1 MAVYYD
7 EILAGNCFGQINVA
21 PPPQKS
27 NRTNQIDKKQS
38 SSLSNQ
44 FGSTIEELFYLG
56 RKFLKENKEIQLKYS
71 DNIRLIALSKQAKL
85 GKWNASYTQDVGFL
99 DVVGNDRK
107 QAWITLGDMPK
118 EQAMEEYVKLLL
130 DRCSMFRIYLET
142 QHMNN
147 EDKDQLRN
155 NYETYRRL
163 EQEAERARQYELR
176 LEKQKKKREDL
187 QRKQIQEAL
196 NQQTYSQFKAY
207 AEQQYRD
214 NRSAQE
220 EFIRQLQEQHFQQY
234 MQQIY
239 QQQLL
244 DQQLRTKTNMEQQSE
259 NVISSSTPTNIL
271 PSPSVP
277 ANTVVSPTVVTTLLS
292 PTNEI
297 PPSVPT
303 NVDHSSISF
312 NPNMPLQSISQ
323 MPPLGPAPI
332 QLPPLVHPPPQAVIN
347 INTKIQDIKLEA
359 VIPIQPQFETLNLD
373 VPLESILSVIPQ
385 SSINNDVTQ
394 QQLPSVEISNELN
407 TSQELMNENVIAPSS
422 SSSIDPNATVNSN
435 NESSVVS
442 EEDKQELPN
451 IAPPNMWTRKDIK
464 EFKDQIRKEK
474 DAVIKVGSGET
485 VTVVPTHEDGQ
496 CIFWEFATDYYDLGF
511 GVYFEW
517 TKAESNTVTVH
528 VSDSSDEE
536 EENEDG
542 NYHIYDNQHRIFG
555 FSILGEKKDIE
566 KGSGSTNKP
575 PKPRQNEIVP
585 IYRRDCHEEVYAGS
599 HSYPGHGVYLLKFD
613 NSYSLWRSKTL
624 YYRVYYSK

>member
-1 MAVYYD
+1 MALYYD

-21 PPPQKS
+21 PPPPKF
-27 NRTNQIDKKQS
+27 NRTNEIDKKQLL
-38 SSLSNQ
+38 SLSNQ
-44 FGSTIEELFYLG
+44 FESTIEELFYLA
-56 RKFLKENKEIQLKYS
+56 RKFLKENKEIQLKYN
-71 DNIRLIALSKQAKL
+71 DNIRLITLSKQAKF

-107 QAWITLGDMPK
+107 QAWIALGDMSK

-130 DRCSMFRIYLET
+130 DRCPIFRTYLET
-142 QHMNN
+142 QHVHN

-155 NYETYRRL
+155 DYETYRRL
-163 EQEAERARQYELR
+163 EQEAERARKYELEQVLR
-176 LEKQKKKREDL
+176 LEKQKKKREVL

-220 EFIRQLQEQHFQQY
+220 ELIRQLQEQHFQKY
-234 MQQIY
+234 MQQVY

-244 DQQLRTKTNMEQQSE
+244 DQQLRTKANMEQQSE
-259 NVISSSTPTNIL
+259 NVITSSVPTDIL
-271 PSPSVP
+271 LSPSIP
-277 ANTVVSPTVVTTLLS
+277 ANSVVSPNNIVTTLS
-292 PTNEI
+292 PTTEI

-303 NVDHSSISF
+303 NVDHSPITF
-312 NPNMPLQSISQ
+312 NPNMNLQSISQ
-323 MPPLGPAPI
+323 IPPLGPAPT
-332 QLPPLVHPPPQAVIN
+332 QLPPLVHPPPQPVIN
-347 INTKIQDIKLEA
+347 TNITAQDIKSES
-359 VIPIQPQFETLNLD
+359 VIPIQTQFETLNLD
-373 VPLESILSVIPQ
+373 IPLESIPSVIPQ
-385 SSINNDVTQ
+385 PSFNSDLAQ
-394 QQLPSVEISNELN
+394 QSLSSVEISNELN
-407 TSQELMNENVIAPSS
+407 NSQELMNEHVIT
-422 SSSIDPNATVNSN
+422 SSSIDSNATVNSN
-435 NESSVVS
+435 NESSLVS
-442 EEDKQELPN
+442 EQDKPELPN
-451 IAPPNMWTRKDIK
+451 IAPANMWTRKDIK

-474 DAVIKVGSGET
+474 DAVIKIGSGET
-485 VTVVPTHEDGQ
+485 VTVRVPTHEDGQ

-536 EENEDG
+536 EENEDA
-542 NYHIYDNQHRIFG
+542 
-555 FSILGEKKDIE
+555 EKKDIE

-599 HSYPGHGVYLLKFD
+599 HPYPGHGVYLLKFD